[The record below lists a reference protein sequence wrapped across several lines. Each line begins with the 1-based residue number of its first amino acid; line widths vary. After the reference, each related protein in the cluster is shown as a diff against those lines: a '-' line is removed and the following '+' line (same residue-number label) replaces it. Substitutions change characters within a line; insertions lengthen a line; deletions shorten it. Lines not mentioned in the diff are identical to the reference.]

1 MKKLACIR
9 IFSIILPFALL
20 VLGSC
25 QKKVNTPSNSSE
37 KSIVLA
43 PERAR
48 EIASGIRE
56 TINVEVHP
64 GLKLDL
70 WASDSLIADPI
81 AISIDPS
88 GNIYYTSATRQA
100 NSEFDI
106 RSHRNWMTASISFQ
120 TIEDRSAFLRKT
132 FSETNEEGEK
142 ALKDLNKDGILDW
155 KDLTVEKEQV
165 WVVSDASG
173 DGVADQSKLYL
184 EDFHEEITDVANGI
198 EYAEGVVYLGVG
210 PDFWRTEDL
219 DGDGMADR
227 TQSLSRGYA
236 VHIGF
241 SGHGMSGA
249 IMGPDGR
256 IWWGIGDIGA
266 NVIDQ
271 TGKQWKYPN
280 RGVIARSELDGS
292 SFEIYCFG
300 VRNTHE
306 FVFDKYGNLISVDN
320 DGDHSGERERL
331 VHLINGSE
339 TGWRIN
345 WQFGKYTDAKNN
357 KYKVWMDEKMHV
369 PHWDGQA
376 AYFLPPIQNYINGPT
391 GMVFNPGTAL
401 GPEWYNHFFIA
412 EFRGSP
418 ANSPVHAFTLNPKG
432 ASFVLDETKEIVKGL
447 LPTGLDWGPGGALYF
462 GDWIDGWGTK
472 DAGRIWKIDVPG
484 GSRSAIRLETKQL
497 IEANFGVK
505 ELDTL
510 KYYLGHM
517 DMRVRQKAQFEIA
530 RRGQDGIIAFK
541 EVLAEV
547 DHQLARIHALWGI
560 GQLCRSTN
568 RAYADAFIPFL
579 KDNDDE
585 IKAQAAKML
594 GDVKYTE
601 SAEDIIPLLGHKS
614 LRVKMLAVEA
624 LGRMK
629 STSAVQAI
637 LDVLAENDDQD
648 LWLRHAGM
656 IALGRIGDE
665 EALVGL
671 KGHPLKALRTVAV
684 VALRRM
690 QSPGVSIFLQDD
702 SEFIV
707 TEAARAI
714 NDDFSI
720 NEALPDLAGTLNQTK
735 FQNEALIRRA
745 INANIRVGTS
755 ESITAL
761 TEYAMRPSA
770 PSKMRAEALDA
781 LRHWANP
788 SVFDRVDGRYRGEIN
803 RDDAPLKATLTPLL
817 TDLLK
822 SKDAYVQAASARI
835 AAQLFASNQAP
846 NLMEML
852 EKNPSH
858 IARIAALRALS
869 DLNSPTLPNALKMA
883 IEDKDERVRA
893 VGLEIL
899 PTSNIEESTA
909 VSLFEKILDMGS
921 STEKQ
926 AIFGAMGKLKGKEA
940 VATLAKW
947 LDRYIAGQVDSELHL
962 DIVEAVREQGEQA
975 SLSTLDSFESVQL
988 KEDTLAAFRPALS
1001 GGDEKRGHDIFY
1013 EHESAQ
1019 CVRCH
1024 TVFEYGGNAGPGLA
1038 GVADRLTPEELLESI
1053 VYPSASFASG
1063 YEVVSLEM
1071 NNGSIVAGVIA
1082 DENDEQVVLKIGKE
1096 TKAVNQADIKERIS
1110 IPSSMLP
1117 MGEIL
1122 SKRQIRDVIAFL
1134 GTLRSEG

>member
-1 MKKLACIR
+1 MRVILIIGAIASLTFGACKNESVIPMN
-9 IFSIILPFALL
+9 SQ
-20 VLGSC
+20 
-25 QKKVNTPSNSSE
+25 QKK
-37 KSIVLA
+37 IVLK

-48 EIASGIRE
+48 KIAASIKE
-56 TINVEVHP
+56 TINTEVHS

-81 AISIDPS
+81 AISIDPQ
-88 GNIYYTSATRQA
+88 GNIYYTSATRQS

-120 TIEDRSAFLRKT
+120 TIEDRSKFLRKT

-155 KDLTVEKEQV
+155 RDLTVEKEQI
-165 WVVSDASG
+165 WVVNDRSG
-173 DGVADQSKLYL
+173 DGVADQSSLYL

-198 EYAEGVVYLGVG
+198 EYSDGVVYLGVG

-219 DGDGMADR
+219 DNDGIADQ
-227 TQSLSRGYA
+227 TKSLSRGYA

-249 IMGPDGR
+249 IIGPDGR

-280 RGVIARSELDGS
+280 RGVIARCELDGS
-292 SFEIYCFG
+292 GFEIFCFG

-306 FVFDKYGNLISVDN
+306 FAFDQFGNLISVDN

-376 AYFLPPIQNYINGPT
+376 AYFLPPIQNYVNGPT

-401 GPEWYNHFFIA
+401 GPEWYDHFFIA

-418 ANSPVHAFTLNPKG
+418 ANSPVHAFALKPNG
-432 ASFVLDETKEIVKGL
+432 ASFVLDETQEIVKGL
-447 LPTGLDWGPGGALYF
+447 LPTGLDWGPDGALYF

-484 GSRSAIRLETKQL
+484 GADNPVRKETKHL
-497 IEANFGVK
+497 IELDFKSK
-505 ELDTL
+505 EIDSL

-517 DMRVRQKAQFEIA
+517 DMRIRQKAQFA
-530 RRGQDGIIAFK
+530 LAKRGANAFNAFK
-541 EVLAEV
+541 EVLLDE
-547 DHQLARIHALWGI
+547 DHELARIHALWGI
-560 GQLCRSTN
+560 GQLSRSTDIE
-568 RAYADAFIPFL
+568 YAETFIPFL
-579 KDNDDE
+579 QDWDDE

-594 GDVKYTE
+594 GDVRYAK
-601 SAEDIIPLLGHKS
+601 SADDIIPLLHHES
-614 LRVKMLAVEA
+614 LRVKMLAIEA
-624 LGRMK
+624 LGRMEALGA
-629 STSAVQAI
+629 SQSI
-637 LDVLAENDDQD
+637 LDVLEENNDRD

-665 EALVGL
+665 EVLVAL
-671 KGHPLKALRTVAV
+671 KDHPSKALRTVAV

-690 QSPGVSIFLQDD
+690 QSPRVAIYLQDNN
-702 SEFIV
+702 EFIV

-720 NEALPDLAGTLNQTK
+720 EDALPALAATLNQTK

-745 INANIRVGTS
+745 INANVRVGS
-755 ESITAL
+755 IESITAL
-761 TEYAMRPSA
+761 SDYALRASA

-788 SVFDRVDGRYRGEIN
+788 SVFDRVDGRYRGEIK
-803 RDDAPLKATLTPLL
+803 RDDAPLKATLTPIL
-817 TDLLK
+817 TRLLK
-822 SKDAYVQAASARI
+822 SKDAHVQAASARI
-835 AAQLFASNQAP
+835 AAHLFAANQVP
-846 NLMEML
+846 NLMDML
-852 EKNPSH
+852 SNNPSYL
-858 IARIAALRALS
+858 ARIAALKALS
-869 DLNSPTLPNALKMA
+869 DLNSEALPKALEIA
-883 IEDKDERVRA
+883 IDDQDERVRA
-893 VGLEIL
+893 IGLEIL
-899 PTSNIEESTA
+899 PTSSIEENVA
-909 VSLFEKILDMGS
+909 VTLFEKILEVGS
-921 STEKQ
+921 SVEKQ
-926 AIFGAMGKLKGKEA
+926 AIFGALGKLKGQEA
-940 VATLAKW
+940 VGTLMKW
-947 LDRYIAGQVDSELHL
+947 LEAYVAGRADAELHL
-962 DIVEAVREQGEQA
+962 DIIEAVKEQGNEA
-975 SLSTLDSFESVQL
+975 LLSTLQSFESGLL
-988 KEDTLAAFRPALS
+988 KEDTLALYRPALT
-1001 GGDEKRGHDIFY
+1001 GGDAEKGHDIFY

-1038 GVADRLTPEELLESI
+1038 GVADRLSPEKLLESMI
-1053 VYPSASFASG
+1053 FPSASFATG
-1063 YEVVSLEM
+1063 YEVVSLELKD
-1071 NNGSIVAGVIA
+1071 GSIVAGVIA
-1082 DENDEQVVLKIGKE
+1082 DESEEQIVLKVGKE
-1096 TKAVNQADIKERIS
+1096 TKSVNQSDIKERIS

-1122 SKRQIRDVIAFL
+1122 TKRQIRDVIAFL
-1134 GTLRSEG
+1134 GTLSSEG